1 MRLLKLASIVTART
15 AEKVHS
21 GLFGLTNV
29 DELAGTED
37 SHTPTGLKVPS
48 RTDNARA
55 WCALLGFSNCS
66 VYRSVHYETSPTAG
80 FIRHDSGGGPR
91 WHVVLPLTEKPWTLA
106 KYRSI
111 MRSYAL
117 AYVGEN
123 ALHLDQ
129 DSLADSTATLYAELC
144 RRLQDQGLQYCML
157 FQRHGTQAKSPEYWL
172 LRGQLI
178 RL

>member
-1 MRLLKLASIVTART
+1 M
-15 AEKVHS
+15 HS

-55 WCALLGFSNCS
+55 WCALFGFSNCP

-80 FIRHDSGGGPR
+80 FIRHDSGGGPS
-91 WHVVLPLTEKPWTLA
+91 WHVVLPLTEKSWTLA
-106 KYRSI
+106 KYRSVI
-111 MRSYAL
+111 RSYAL
-117 AYVGEN
+117 DYVGEN

-129 DSLADSTATLYAELC
+129 DSLSDSTVALYAELC
-144 RRLQDQGLQYCML
+144 RWLRDQGLRYCML

>member
-1 MRLLKLASIVTART
+1 MRLLKLASIITART

-55 WCALLGFSNCS
+55 WCALFGFSNCP

-80 FIRHDSGGGPR
+80 FIRHDSGGGPS

-106 KYRSI
+106 KYRSVI
-111 MRSYAL
+111 RSYAL
-117 AYVGEN
+117 DYVGEN

-129 DSLADSTATLYAELC
+129 DSLSDSTVALYAELC
-144 RRLQDQGLQYCML
+144 RWLRDQGLRYCML